1 MASTVDLQKSCETVE
16 EVNKKKKNRGLLDM
30 ESDKIRNR
38 KVSVKKKKRSSF
50 MPKFGC
56 FRSED
61 YGVPTVERSDGDGNF
76 DMESTSVGVNR
87 SPTHL
92 LVMVNGIIGSSQ
104 NWRYAAK
111 QFLKRY
117 PQDVLVHC
125 SECNYSTLTFDGV
138 DVMGNRLAEEV
149 ISVIRRYPGLQKIS
163 FLSHSLGGLVSR
175 YAIAKLYEESS
186 QENGEYRTDESK
198 DPFPEDKFKGKI
210 AGLEP
215 MNFIT
220 SATPHL
226 GSGGH
231 KQTPAFCGFYSLEKA
246 AAHAS
251 SLLGRTGKHL
261 FLRDG
266 DNEKPPIL
274 LQMAN
279 DTDDL
284 PFISALRSFRRRV
297 AYANAR
303 YDYLVGWSTSS
314 LRRRSELPKRQNLSR
329 IYKYPHVVNVELAKP
344 MNTQEE
350 MSLEGQV
357 NVCKTIDMEEAMIRG
372 LTKMSWER
380 VDIDFSGTKQRLLAH
395 STIQVKT
402 YRVNSAGADVIQH
415 TIDNFLL

>member
-1 MASTVDLQKSCETVE
+1 
-16 EVNKKKKNRGLLDM
+16 M

-231 KQTPAFCGFYSLEKA
+231 KQVIDLDSACHILFFFFHIMFSL
-246 AAHAS
+246 
-251 SLLGRTGKHL
+251 
-261 FLRDG
+261 
-266 DNEKPPIL
+266 
-274 LQMAN
+274 
-279 DTDDL
+279 
-284 PFISALRSFRRRV
+284 
-297 AYANAR
+297 
-303 YDYLVGWSTSS
+303 
-314 LRRRSELPKRQNLSR
+314 SER
-329 IYKYPHVVNVELAKP
+329 
-344 MNTQEE
+344 
-350 MSLEGQV
+350 
-357 NVCKTIDMEEAMIRG
+357 
-372 LTKMSWER
+372 KM
-380 VDIDFSGTKQRLLAH
+380 L
-395 STIQVKT
+395 
-402 YRVNSAGADVIQH
+402 YN
-415 TIDNFLL
+415 